1 MLDSRVYPIKAEMSV
16 STPLK
21 QAKTPIHLDLIL
33 VCGKKE
39 NGATHHVANVD
50 ITHVLRSAEDQIRAL
65 KSANISVSLGD
76 AKVILMG
83 RFLCAAHRL
92 WDIDKEETFLADIER
107 HIDDYVADVIKVQGE
122 VLYTQ
127 DPSEQL
133 VLFEE
138 MANYLTHRGEFGARQ

>member
-1 MLDSRVYPIKAEMSV
+1 
-16 STPLK
+16 
-21 QAKTPIHLDLIL
+21 
-33 VCGKKE
+33 
-39 NGATHHVANVD
+39 
-50 ITHVLRSAEDQIRAL
+50 
-65 KSANISVSLGD
+65 
-76 AKVILMG
+76 MG

-127 DPSEQL
+127 DSSEQL

-138 MANYLTHRGEFGARQ
+138 MANYLANRG